1 VSDSSWSEATLTAAN
16 APAIDGGTSPVLPP
30 AGLGTRAEWDDTALV
45 PLAAGPSTFALV
57 AAPSAPVSVFHAR
70 ESGTPGWLALA
81 LDPAPGGI
89 VGHCPG
95 RTNQSGQRA
104 RLAWSG
110 SPSLGA
116 ADLVFALSGTAPQTI
131 VLPVV
136 GTLASE
142 NLTPGGEVCVG
153 GVLQRLAVHTTDAQG
168 AASFVIDWLAPG
180 LAVLPGDARTVQV
193 VFRDPGAGGVRMSSA
208 VTIVFRL

>member
-1 VSDSSWSEATLTAAN
+1 
-16 APAIDGGTSPVLPP
+16 
-30 AGLGTRAEWDDTALV
+30 
-45 PLAAGPSTFALV
+45 
-57 AAPSAPVSVFHAR
+57 
-70 ESGTPGWLALA
+70 
-81 LDPAPGGI
+81 
-89 VGHCPG
+89 
-95 RTNQSGQRA
+95 
-104 RLAWSG
+104 
-110 SPSLGA
+110 
-116 ADLVFALSGTAPQTI
+116 VFALSGTAPQTI

-180 LAVLPGDARTVQV
+180 MAVLPGDARTVQV